1 MDNSDN
7 NRETDSLEQQAT
19 TTDGTGASTQT
30 DGGTVDNGQPQGP
43 KKKKRFSIIAFIKHI
58 NVYFLFFLLIV
69 VVAGLIVFIG
79 YQRDQEGAEQEQISS
94 QELTAEELA
103 QLSGS
108 DTVIG
113 DPQQLLTIESNAVF
127 SGQVLVRDSLDV
139 AGAIRVGGDL
149 SLPGITVSG
158 ASNFDEIQAN
168 NLSIA
173 GDTNIQ
179 GQLTLDAGVT
189 VGGGGTFG
197 GGVSTPLV
205 TTDSLQLTGDLQI
218 NRHIDAGGPT
228 PSVSSGSAVG
238 SGGTASVSGTDSAGT
253 VTINP
258 GGGAGNGPIATVSFA
273 QSFNQTPHV
282 VVTPVGRSV
291 SYYITRTTSGFTIHA
306 AQSLSSG
313 SFSFDYIAID

>member
-1 MDNSDN
+1 
-7 NRETDSLEQQAT
+7 
-19 TTDGTGASTQT
+19 
-30 DGGTVDNGQPQGP
+30 
-43 KKKKRFSIIAFIKHI
+43 
-58 NVYFLFFLLIV
+58 
-69 VVAGLIVFIG
+69 LIVFIG

-103 QLSGS
+103 ELSGS

-197 GGVSTPLV
+197 GGVSAPLV

-218 NRHIDAGGPT
+218 NRHIDAGGST
-228 PSVSSGSAVG
+228 PSVSSGGAIG
-238 SGGTASVSGTDSAGT
+238 SGGTVSVSGTDTAGT

-258 GGGAGNGPIATVSFA
+258 GGGSGNGPVASVSFA
-273 QSFNQTPHV
+273 RDFNQTPHV

-291 SYYITRTTSGFTIHA
+291 DFYITRTTSSFTIHIT
-306 AQSLSSG
+306 QTLGSG
-313 SFSFDYIAID
+313 SFSFDFVAID